1 MADNLFPE
9 DVLDDDEYN
18 EDEYNEDEENEGI
31 EEESEDNEEDAGYVE
46 GIFFDFASGDFIRSH
61 DGSFQVATGF
71 EAWAQWCQ
79 KNLMTQR
86 YAHESYSTDFGV
98 DYEGAFESDDIEET
112 KSILSREIEEALLA
126 DPSGR
131 TMAVGNIEFETEA
144 DNCII
149 TVNVQGIDGDID
161 IDVNVQGIDGNTV
174 ITSELRKE
182 VA

>member
-9 DVLDDDEYN
+9 DVLDDE
-18 EDEYNEDEENEGI
+18 EYNEDEENEGT
-31 EEESEDNEEDAGYVE
+31 EEESEDNEEGAGYVE
-46 GIFFDFASGDFIRSH
+46 SIFFDFASGDFVRSH

-79 KNLMTQR
+79 KTLMTQR
-86 YAHESYSTDFGV
+86 YTHEAYSTDFGV
-98 DYEGAFESDDIEET
+98 DYEGAFESDNIAET
-112 KSILSREIEEALLA
+112 KSILVREIEEALLA

-144 DNCII
+144 DNCCI

-161 IDVNVQGIDGNTV
+161 IAVNVKGIDGNAV

>member
-9 DVLDDDEYN
+9 DVLEDDEYN
-18 EDEYNEDEENEGI
+18 EDEEDEGLEEDS
-31 EEESEDNEEDAGYVE
+31 EEEEENDGYVPSV
-46 GIFFDFASGDFIRSH
+46 FFDFESGDLIRSH
-61 DGSFQVATGF
+61 DGSFQTATGF

-86 YAHESYSTDFGV
+86 YAHESYSTDFGI

-131 TMAVGNIEFETEA
+131 TLFVGDITFEMEG
-144 DNCII
+144 DSCYI

-161 IDVNVQGIDGNTV
+161 ISVNYKGIDGDAV
-174 ITSELRKE
+174 ITSEMRKE